1 MPHRKLMVSVGVF
14 LGLIWAL
21 ACVEWLGL
29 AIGLNQANLF
39 WAGFVLALPLG
50 AIALALGQRT
60 AQHWR
65 NRPVKAPSVNIS

>member
-1 MPHRKLMVSVGVF
+1 MPHRKLKVSVGVVMA
-14 LGLIWAL
+14 LIWAL

-29 AIGLNQANLF
+29 AIGLDQANLF

-50 AIALALGQRT
+50 AIALTLWQRV

-65 NRPVKAPSVNIS
+65 SRPVKKASVRY